1 MLRYFNILKSE
12 DIKVTKDKKGFLI
25 IAISSIGFG
34 TLGIW
39 SKLGYKAGISPLEL
53 LTMRFTFAAILLW
66 IYAIIKH
73 RSEIKIGFKNMAKLF
88 LQGGIAYAFTS
99 IAYFYALKYLPVSL
113 TAILFYLHPIYTFFI
128 TIVLF
133 KEKISLKR
141 WGALLLTFVGI
152 LLLVGI
158 SNGHFDYNMIGVYL
172 IILAGMCYSVFAIT
186 NQALK
191 ADCDGFI
198 STVYSVTFC
207 ALTMNIITRPGLSLW
222 TSLDMS
228 QWLVVIGIAFFGTVV
243 GMFGLIVGIRLVG
256 ATAAS
261 IYSSIEPLSASIFAL
276 VLLNEHLSIMQFIG
290 AVMVLLGV
298 TIIKAEQAAGS
309 VTTQNSGG

>member
-1 MLRYFNILKSE
+1 M
-12 DIKVTKDKKGFLI
+12 TKDKKGFLV
-25 IAISSIGFG
+25 IAVSSIGFG

-39 SKLGYKAGISPLEL
+39 SKLGYDAGLSPLEL
-53 LTMRFTFAAILLW
+53 LTMRFTFAAVLLW
-66 IYAIIKH
+66 IYALIKH
-73 RSEIKIGFKNMAKLF
+73 RNEVNIGFVNMAKLF
-88 LQGGIAYAFTS
+88 VQGGIAYASTS

-128 TIVLF
+128 TIVMF

-158 SNGHFDYNMIGVYL
+158 SSGHFDYKMIGVYL
-172 IILAGMCYSVFAIT
+172 IIVSGLCYSIFAIT
-186 NQALK
+186 NQAFK
-191 ADCDGFI
+191 ADCDGYI
-198 STVYSVTFC
+198 STVYSVSFC
-207 ALTMNIITRPGLSLW
+207 ALTLNIITRPGISLW

-228 QWLVVIGIAFFGTVV
+228 QWLVVLGIAFFGTVV

-256 ATAAS
+256 AAAAS

-276 VLLNEHLSIMQFIG
+276 LLLKENLSIMQLIG
-290 AVMVLLGV
+290 GIMVLLGV
-298 TIIKAEQAAGS
+298 TVIKMEQSTKS
-309 VTTQNSGG
+309 VTTQSAVD